1 VRHSPL
7 PADQRQPQLGKQP
20 SLPTASPHCRCPAPP
35 CPAPSCPSDYV
46 ELAQHLRN
54 TLGAQEAPIIL
65 FGGSYGGMLA
75 GWLRLKF
82 PHVFAGAIAA
92 SAPVGAFVSSEWM
105 GGRCLPAWTTGGLA
119 ASWP

>member
-1 VRHSPL
+1 MRHSPL
-7 PADQRQPQLGKQP
+7 PAGQQRPQLVKQP
-20 SLPTASPHCRCPAPP
+20 FLPTASLPAPCPAPP
-35 CPAPSCPSDYV
+35 LPCPADYV

-54 TLGAQEAPIIL
+54 TLDAQEAPIIL

-92 SAPVGAFVSSEWM
+92 SAPVGAFVSSEWA
-105 GGRCLPAWTTGGLA
+105 GGRCLAG
-119 ASWP
+119 